1 MPTAR
6 ELLAEKYLKDPD
18 FIPPEGKTKEEVA
31 GEIVDQ
37 KIRQSRNNSRAF
49 QLLAKEQDNA
59 MWTWDRD
66 KDAVQKPIERK
77 KDRFIVKDSPT
88 KFKDPSNE
96 HLRVM
101 HRSLEILPGNVDD
114 YKVDDPPKVDSK
126 EFEAE
131 LKHVKSAAKFLQ
143 GDPSLEATIKEQD
156 KDLIK
161 PFTDY
166 ADENNLSVDETFLD
180 KLAEDV
186 VSIVMFWKYKYNHP
200 RPYQFDG
207 YPEMENT
214 TADTP
219 SYPSGHSAQTKVIG
233 EVLARSYPKHADD
246 FRRIGDNIE
255 VNRVIAGWHYPVDHT
270 TGQDLAD
277 QIIEKLPDNVEMF
290 LKKASFDEDL
300 YVSAVRGAMEKH
312 AADFNI
318 PSGLDIQKK
327 EKDDIGTAETGR
339 RAQASVAISP
349 EAAQKIFLDY
359 VEAVGLE
366 GVDGVVLSREQLE
379 SQMPG
384 VIRQTN
390 VLRQGGS
397 FIDLVHAMTMN
408 HHGVRYDDDKITD
421 EQIKQTDDILSGI
434 KFKGTGSKELNSH
447 VKTLREFTELDA
459 KGIADEGEAGSR
471 ISDSSAKATQ
481 SPGQKKTTRGK
492 REAGGKRTQ
501 GKEAKEEQILEGRE
515 TERKRVEAIDEAA
528 RKAKIDAQKTGDTGP
543 WNPTQTINDDAADAA
558 SSDDS
563 EAGKP
568 KAKKTRKKK
577 AAKKTE
583 TKDA

>member
-37 KIRQSRNNSRAF
+37 KIRQSRNNNRAF

-219 SYPSGHSAQTKVIG
+219 SYPSGHSTQTKVIG

-246 FRRIGDNIE
+246 FRRIGDNIG

-270 TGQDLAD
+270 TGHDLAD

-318 PSGLDIQKK
+318 PSGLDI
-327 EKDDIGTAETGR
+327 
-339 RAQASVAISP
+339 
-349 EAAQKIFLDY
+349 
-359 VEAVGLE
+359 
-366 GVDGVVLSREQLE
+366 
-379 SQMPG
+379 
-384 VIRQTN
+384 
-390 VLRQGGS
+390 
-397 FIDLVHAMTMN
+397 H
-408 HHGVRYDDDKITD
+408 
-421 EQIKQTDDILSGI
+421 
-434 KFKGTGSKELNSH
+434 
-447 VKTLREFTELDA
+447 
-459 KGIADEGEAGSR
+459 
-471 ISDSSAKATQ
+471 
-481 SPGQKKTTRGK
+481 
-492 REAGGKRTQ
+492 
-501 GKEAKEEQILEGRE
+501 
-515 TERKRVEAIDEAA
+515 
-528 RKAKIDAQKTGDTGP
+528 
-543 WNPTQTINDDAADAA
+543 
-558 SSDDS
+558 
-563 EAGKP
+563 
-568 KAKKTRKKK
+568 
-577 AAKKTE
+577 
-583 TKDA
+583 